1 VSVRAA
7 GLLGGVLFGFV
18 LGWAHLT
25 DYDVIHKMLLWQEPD
40 VFLLM
45 GSAMAT
51 GFVGLRL
58 LRRFGVRTVAGA
70 QPVAWRLERP
80 SLTIVLG
87 SAVFGVGWSL
97 ACTCPGPALAQV
109 GRGQLSGL
117 FTSLGLM
124 LGVLAG
130 ERLLEW
136 WARRRETAA
145 PSASAAV
152 M

>member
-1 VSVRAA
+1 VKAA
-7 GLLGGVLFGFV
+7 ALFGGVLFGFV
-18 LGWAHLT
+18 LGWAQLS

-51 GFVGLRL
+51 GFIGLRL
-58 LRRFGVRTVAGA
+58 LRRFGARTVVGA

-80 SLTIVLG
+80 SLTIVAG
-87 SAVFGVGWSL
+87 SALFGVGWSL
-97 ACTCPGPALAQV
+97 ACTCPGPALTQI
-109 GRGQLSGL
+109 GRGQLTGL
-117 FTSLGLM
+117 FTSVGLL
-124 LGVLAG
+124 LGVVAG

-136 WARRRETAA
+136 RARRREASA
-145 PSASAAV
+145 PAGSAAV